1 MLKRVLVPF
10 ALLALVL
17 PAAAAA
23 KTYDVS
29 GNRLGLLGR
38 GDVKAEL
45 TSTDA
50 TKPVRIATLGGSLTI
65 TPLSADVTIHCKAR
79 ASGAV
84 TTSCDGK
91 AVTAIVTGSHFAIH
105 ASGKLFALGI
115 PRGYSG
121 SVDAATARQ
130 CGQGGFDCRATLKA
144 LRKGRKT
151 DAPATKPAD
160 GAVTFTAEPG
170 TQESLDE
177 LAAALK
183 ALGK

>member
-1 MLKRVLVPF
+1 MLTRVLVTLAF
-10 ALLALVL
+10 LVLLL

-29 GNRLGLLGR
+29 GTRLGLLGR
-38 GDVKAEL
+38 GEVQAEL
-45 TSTDA
+45 SSTGA
-50 TKPVRIATLGGSLTI
+50 AKPVRIATLGGSLTI
-65 TPLSADVTIHCKAR
+65 TPLSADVAVHCKAR
-79 ASGAV
+79 ANGAV

-91 AVTAIVTGSHFAIH
+91 AVMAIVTGSHFSIH
-105 ASGKLFALGI
+105 ASAKLFALAV

-130 CGQGGFDCRATLKA
+130 CGQGGFDCRATVKS
-144 LRKGRKT
+144 LRNGGT
-151 DAPATKPAD
+151 ATAPATTPAG

>member
-1 MLKRVLVPF
+1 MLKRVLVPL
-10 ALLALVL
+10 ALLALAL

-29 GNRLGLLGR
+29 GTRLGLLGR
-38 GDVKAEL
+38 GDVQAEL
-45 TSTDA
+45 TATDA

-65 TPLSADVTIHCKAR
+65 TPLSADVTIHCKSR
-79 ASGAV
+79 ANGAV

-91 AVTAIVTGSHFAIH
+91 AVMAIVTGSHFAIH
-105 ASGKLFALGI
+105 ASAKIFMLAI
-115 PRGYSG
+115 PRGYTG

-130 CGQGGFDCRATLKA
+130 CGRGGFDCRATLKA
-144 LRKGRKT
+144 LRKGGT
-151 DAPATKPAD
+151 TTAPATTPAT
-160 GAVTFTAEPG
+160 GAITFTAEPG

-183 ALGK
+183 ALGN

>member
-1 MLKRVLVPF
+1 MLKRVLVLLVF
-10 ALLALVL
+10 VALAI

-29 GNRLGLLGR
+29 GTRLGLLGH
-38 GDVKAEL
+38 GDVQAEL
-45 TSTDA
+45 TSTGA
-50 TKPVRIATLGGSLTI
+50 AKPVRVATLGGALTI

-79 ASGAV
+79 ANVAV

-91 AVTAIVTGSHFAIH
+91 AVMAIVTGSHFAIH
-105 ASGKLFALGI
+105 ATAKLFALAI
-115 PRGYSG
+115 PQGYTG

-130 CGQGGFDCRATLKA
+130 CGQGGFDCRATVKA
-144 LRKGRKT
+144 LRKGGKT
-151 DAPATKPAD
+151 TTPAA